1 MQNEI
6 DFKKRGSFV
15 LIYLDYA
22 ATSPVFP
29 AVTDEVARCF
39 QQIYANPSSLY
50 DSAYRA
56 KQILNE
62 SRAQIARSISA
73 ETDEIVFTS
82 GGTESNNLA
91 VIGAARASRRGKH
104 LVIGCTE
111 HASILEA
118 AHMLEKEGFCLSLV
132 PCDSS
137 GRYDPERVAELLR
150 PDTALVS
157 IQLANN
163 ETGVIQPI
171 ARISAATRALRIP
184 LHCDAVAAYTQI
196 PVDVHAMKIDLLSA
210 AAHKIGGPKG
220 TGFLYVRN
228 EIPIYPLFWGG
239 QQERGIRPGTENVPG
254 IAGFAKALSCAITPA
269 DSAPRDLLQTLLL
282 ASHPNARVNGAGAE
296 RLPGFLSIT
305 FPGISGEHLLARL
318 AADGIYASARAAC
331 ASGSKKPSH
340 VLTAMGLS
348 AAEAD
353 ATLRLTTGF
362 SSKLS
367 DMEYVAS
374 AIDFVIRN

>member
-1 MQNEI
+1 M
-6 DFKKRGSFV
+6 
-15 LIYLDYA
+15 IYLDYA

-29 AVTDEVARCF
+29 AVIDEVTRCF
-39 QQIYANPSSLY
+39 HQIYANPSSIY
-50 DSAYRA
+50 APAYLA
-56 KQILNE
+56 KRILNE
-62 SRAQIARSISA
+62 SRAQIARSVSA

-91 VIGAARASRRGKH
+91 IIGTARASRRGKH
-104 LVIGCTE
+104 LIVGSTE

-118 AHMLEKEGFCLSLV
+118 AHMLEQEGFRVSLV

-157 IQLANN
+157 LQLANN

-171 ARISAATRALRIP
+171 AEIGAVTRRLQIP

-196 PVDVHAMKIDLLSA
+196 PVDVHALKIDLLSA

-228 EIPIYPLFWGG
+228 EIPIFPLFFGG
-239 QQERGIRPGTENVPG
+239 QQEHGLRPGTENVPV
-254 IAGFAKALSCAITPA
+254 IAGFAKALSYVKTPA
-269 DSAPRDLLQTLLL
+269 DPTPRDLLQTLLL
-282 ASHPNARVNGAGAE
+282 ACHPNARVNGAGAE

-305 FPGISGEHLLARL
+305 FPSVSGEHLLTRL
-318 AADGIYASARAAC
+318 AANGICASARAAC

-340 VLTAMGLS
+340 VLTAMGLN

-367 DMEYVAS
+367 DMEYVAN